1 MGFFL
6 NRNTLPTTSGSPT
19 NCSVSN
25 RMVAITPAP
34 TPCSRS
40 SLSPAHKFMVFFH
53 NRNAKDVSQLEV
65 DGALARVS
73 TLHVGLGVG
82 GSTIASGSRVRT
94 SHSCDGWVCDLC
106 VVGVPLIFGLA
117 RRSGSF
123 AGGLMTSGLVS
134 GFQLAQHNR
143 GKCHFFSATF
153 HSQLEAMVAFVDFSF
168 LDLVFFF
175 RCF

>member
-1 MGFFL
+1 M
-6 NRNTLPTTSGSPT
+6 
-19 NCSVSN
+19 VS
-25 RMVAITPAP
+25 
-34 TPCSRS
+34 
-40 SLSPAHKFMVFFH
+40 
-53 NRNAKDVSQLEV
+53 
-65 DGALARVS
+65 GALVRAWA
-73 TLHVGLGVG
+73 LHVSLGVS
-82 GSTIASGSRVRT
+82 GSTIVSGSRVHT

-117 RRSGSF
+117 CRSGAF
-123 AGGLMTSGLVS
+123 VGGLMTFALVS

-143 GKCHFFSATF
+143 GKCHFFSAAF